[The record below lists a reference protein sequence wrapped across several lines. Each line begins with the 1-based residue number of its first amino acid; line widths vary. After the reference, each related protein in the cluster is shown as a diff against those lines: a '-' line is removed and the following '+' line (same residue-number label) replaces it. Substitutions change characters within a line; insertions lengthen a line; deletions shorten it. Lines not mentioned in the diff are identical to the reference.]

1 MSIAIVTDSSCQL
14 STQQIVDAGIS
25 VVPIPVVIDDVEYA
39 DGVDLSAVEFY
50 ERIGDGVTLST
61 SLPSPGAFIAA
72 WMAAKEQG
80 ASEIVSIHVG
90 LEHSGTLNSAR
101 LAADELDIPVHLID
115 SKTSSYGLG
124 IVVLGIAKRLAERP
138 TTDGIHEFADALIAG
153 IGTVFILQD
162 LQYVLKGG
170 RMRQAKLPTGADDV
184 PVLGGVGGGYE
195 LLGTGRTI
203 DELVDK
209 MAATLL
215 DGDHRRHVAVAF
227 AAPDTI
233 EFTEKLE
240 AIAEASPLVE
250 TVHRYRMGPAIAVH
264 TGPGTAGGFQWP
276 VT

>member
-1 MSIAIVTDSSCQL
+1 MSIAIITDSSCQL
-14 STQQIVDAGIS
+14 SAQQIVDARVAVI
-25 VVPIPVVIDDVEYA
+25 PIPIIIDDVEYA
-39 DGVDLSAVEFY
+39 DGVDLSAAEFY
-50 ERIGDGVTLST
+50 DRIGEGVALST
-61 SLPSPGAFIAA
+61 SLPSPGTFIEA
-72 WMAAKEQG
+72 WTTAEKQG

-124 IVVLGIAKRLAERP
+124 IVVLEIAKHVVENGS
-138 TTDGIHEFADALIAG
+138 TNGIHDFADALIAG

-170 RMRQAKLPTGADDV
+170 RMRQAKLPTGVNDI
-184 PVLGGVGGGYE
+184 PVLGGVGGGYQ
-195 LLGTGRTI
+195 LLGNGRTI
-203 DELVDK
+203 DELVDM

-215 DGDHRRHVAVAF
+215 EGDHQRHIAIAL

-240 AIAEASPLVE
+240 AIARESSLVE
-250 TVHRYRMGPAIAVH
+250 SVHRYHMGPAIAVH

-276 VT
+276 A